1 MVFLR
6 IAYVRSSIHTGSGLV
21 NHILEIA
28 KRVQNAG
35 NEVAIVCRE
44 AEIESLLTSR
54 IYEINFRGEHVPFFR
69 NLIFPFKSLKVLEKF
84 DLIHTQYHPCIFAG
98 NVAANFF
105 EKLHVFTYHGF
116 APIRPWRSYRQKL
129 KMVDHRIGTFFALH
143 LKVDRIIA
151 VSNFLKKELTTKY
164 FVEEDKIRVI
174 YNGVDTKRFNPR
186 ISGTSIRKAY
196 KLKDSPVVLY
206 LGRLA
211 PYKGVQFLIEA
222 IPIVLKELP
231 NTKFLISGTARYD
244 APDLWRLVKKLKIKN
259 SIFFTGYVPENV
271 VPHFYA
277 CCDVFCYPSLW
288 EGFGLTPAEAQ
299 ACGKPVV
306 AFNTCAIPEVVENN
320 LTGLLVKPKNV
331 EGLADALISLLSD
344 ENRRVRMGLEARK
357 KVSRLFSW
365 DKAAEQTL
373 QVYREVLS

>member
-1 MVFLR
+1 MM
-6 IAYVRSSIHTGSGLV
+6 
-21 NHILEIA
+21 EIA
-28 KRVQNAG
+28 KRIRRAG
-35 NEVAIVCRE
+35 NEVTVICRE
-44 AEIESLLTSR
+44 AEIRPPSRIR
-54 IYEINFRGEHVPFFR
+54 IYEINFRGERVPFFR
-69 NLIFPFKSLKVLEKF
+69 NIVFPFKSLKVLEEF

-98 NVAANFF
+98 NIAANIF
-105 EKLHVFTYHGF
+105 EKPHVFTYHGF
-116 APIRPWRSYRQKL
+116 APIRPWRNYRQKL
-129 KMVDHRIGTFFALH
+129 KMVDHRIGTFFALRF
-143 LKVDRIIA
+143 KVDRIIT
-151 VSNFLKKELTTKY
+151 VSNFLKKELVTKY

-186 ISGTSIRKAY
+186 ISGTNIRKAY
-196 KLKDSPVVLY
+196 NLKDSPVVLY

-231 NTKFLISGTARYD
+231 TTKFLIGGAVRYD
-244 APDLWRLVKKLKIKN
+244 SPDLWHRVKKLKIKK
-259 SIFFTGYVPENV
+259 SVIFAGYVSDKA

-299 ACGKPVV
+299 SCGKPVV
-306 AFNTCAIPEVVENN
+306 AFNTCAIPEVIENN
-320 LTGLLVKPKNV
+320 LTGLLVEPKNV
-331 EGLADALISLLSD
+331 GALADALISLLND

-357 KVSRLFSW
+357 KVLQRFSW

-373 QVYREVLS
+373 QVYHEVLS